1 MACEKTVERREVKFS
16 RVFERVI
23 NSCVLDCY
31 EYIEDCLKKD
41 GVLMVGRRRLFSR
54 KRRVRGAKTSFSSEK
69 MAFFFFSALAAFS
82 FCGRRCFTRK
92 SPQNMEN
99 FSSNYLFCFLALS
112 LEKCWNTAFGFVN
125 CEEMTVSNLRL
136 MHHTI

>member
-41 GVLMVGRRRLFSR
+41 GILLAGKRRLFPK
-54 KRRVRGAKTSFSSEK
+54 KRRVRGAKTSFFETK
-69 MAFFFFSALAAFS
+69 DFVFFRKDGVFS
-82 FCGRRCFTRK
+82 F
-92 SPQNMEN
+92 EAI
-99 FSSNYLFCFLALS
+99 FLS
-112 LEKCWNTAFGFVN
+112 F
-125 CEEMTVSNLRL
+125 
-136 MHHTI
+136 